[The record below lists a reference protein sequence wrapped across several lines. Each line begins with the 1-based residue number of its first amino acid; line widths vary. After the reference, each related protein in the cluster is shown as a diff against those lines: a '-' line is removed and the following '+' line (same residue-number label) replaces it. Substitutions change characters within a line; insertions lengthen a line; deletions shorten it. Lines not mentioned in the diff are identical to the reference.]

1 MNYKLTYKTILSGET
16 PEDAEEH
23 TRHFKTLEA
32 ATTAWHQ
39 LDAYTNGGTGL
50 TCFDTKLEE
59 A

>member
-1 MNYKLTYKTILSGET
+1 MLSGET

-32 ATTAWHQ
+32 ATGAWHE
-39 LDAYTNGGTGL
+39 LDAYTYGGTGL

>member
-23 TRHFKTLEA
+23 TRHLKTLEA